1 MAKEIEIEPAL
12 SFMGNNAGKI
22 PNDFFEKDHLCNF
35 AVFAA
40 VCSSLRNHAA
50 NKTIIVQT
58 PFHFSATKNDFKI
71 MFAAKRKKHTV

>member
-1 MAKEIEIEPAL
+1 MAKEIKIEPGL
-12 SFMGNNAGKI
+12 SFMDNNAGKI
-22 PNDFFEKDHLCNF
+22 PNDLFEKDHLYNF

-40 VCSSLRNHAA
+40 VCSSLRNRAA

-58 PFHFSATKNDFKI
+58 PFQFSTTKNDFKI